1 MTRDLHLVRHGEA
14 TKDESRLTARGRKQ
28 AEALAERLR
37 GTGFAAVHHGPS
49 PRAAET
55 ASIIAGVLRV
65 PCRVEAAA
73 DDYVPHFVPDHDEFF
88 DRFPESERTRGP
100 ALAHEAETRFARPG
114 DGPVLVVTHSFL
126 IGWLVRDALDAPPE
140 RWLTLNHDNAALT
153 VIRYTT
159 GESPRLIRFNDSG
172 HLSGVHL
179 SQL

>member
-14 TKDESRLTARGRKQ
+14 TKDGARLTARGRRQ

-37 GTGFAAVHHGPS
+37 GTGFAAVHHGPAA
-49 PRAAET
+49 RAAET

-65 PCRVEAAA
+65 PCRVESAA
-73 DDYVPHFVPDHDEFF
+73 DDYVPHFVPDHDDFF

-114 DGPVLVVTHSFL
+114 DGPVLVVTHAFL

-140 RWLTLNHDNAALT
+140 RWLTLTHDHAALT

-159 GESPRLIRFNDSG
+159 GESPRLVRFNDGG
-172 HLSGVHL
+172 HLNSP
-179 SQL
+179 

>member
-37 GTGFAAVHHGPS
+37 GTGFAAVHHGPA
-49 PRAAET
+49 PRATET
-55 ASIIAGVLRV
+55 ASIIADALRV

-140 RWLTLNHDNAALT
+140 RWLTLHHDHAALT

-159 GESPRLIRFNDSG
+159 GESPRLVRFNDGG
-172 HLSGVHL
+172 HLSGEHL
-179 SQL
+179 SSL

>member
-14 TKDESRLTARGRKQ
+14 AQDGSRLTARGRGQ

-37 GTGFAAVHHGPS
+37 DKGFAAVHHGPL
-49 PRAAET
+49 PQTAET
-55 ASIIAGVLRV
+55 ASIIAAALDV

-73 DDYVPHFVPDHDEFF
+73 GDYVPHFVPGQDGSF

-126 IGWLVRDALDAPPE
+126 IAWLVRDALDAPPE
-140 RWLTLNHDNAALT
+140 RWPALDHDHAALT

-159 GESPRLIRFNDSG
+159 GEPPRLVRFNDSG
-172 HLSGVHL
+172 HLVRL
-179 SQL
+179 SSP